1 MLVAGGC
8 EGWCVETP
16 GTKSV
21 EMYNPR
27 TNEWTPVK
35 DLPFPINSAKM
46 ELLGGR
52 PTLIGGYNAD
62 TKDRNGKLY
71 QYFVE
76 TDEWIAHPTV
86 EMRIPRSSHAAFQVP
101 RDLFRC

>member
-1 MLVAGGC
+1 MAGGC

-16 GTKSV
+16 GTNSS

-27 TNEWTPVK
+27 DNTWTPVK
-35 DLPFPINSAKM
+35 DLPIPINSAKM
-46 ELLGGR
+46 ALLGGR
-52 PTLIGGYNAD
+52 PTIIGGWDNENKA
-62 TKDRNGKLY
+62 RNGKLY

-76 TDEWIAHPTV
+76 DDEWRAHPTV

-101 RDLFRC
+101 RNLFRC